1 MKTYQGK
8 VVSTKM
14 NQTVVVAVDRMIPH
28 AKYLKKMRRTSKFH
42 AHNELAVKTGDT
54 VKIGEIKPMSK
65 TKTFKVLEV
74 IK

>member
-8 VVSTKM
+8 VLSTKM
-14 NQTVVVAVDRMIPH
+14 NQTVVVAVDRMVAH

-42 AHNELAVKTGDT
+42 AHNEIVVKAGDI

-65 TKTFKVLEV
+65 TVTFKVLEV
-74 IK
+74 LK